1 MFHVNIHPFMYKIK
15 MEYAKDMEKRG
26 IGFVNEKFA
35 WKMRKNIQIKMTKV
49 LPKTI
54 EHFLHI
60 WFFYTDKMIEHKI
73 TGLLSK
79 R

>member
-1 MFHVNIHPFMYKIK
+1 MYKIK

-79 R
+79 DET